1 MAPSSDIDIDPTSE
15 EVLLTFYRRLYP
27 FKQLFKWLNRGPE
40 RAEKESRLFPYR
52 EFAFTLRNDAYLR
65 YNSYS
70 SDVEMKKHV
79 CLLTPSRFEIGP
91 VYSAQPKDKK
101 TVRPTHFRAEKR
113 EVVFDIDMTDYDP
126 IRTCC
131 SEADICK
138 RCWGFI
144 AIAVEVL
151 DTAIRDQFG
160 YTKLLWVYS
169 GRRGIHLWI
178 SDKEA
183 FELNDDQRKAMVE
196 YLTVIKNGKEPGKR
210 VNVRFGMK
218 DLPPTLKYVVA
229 SAVVIV
235 RLKLFALREACQAIN
250 QTFDDLI
257 LQDQD
262 CFGSQEGYETL
273 LSLIPDAKLAS
284 RLREKWSQKPDS
296 PSYIK
301 WDEMRTEILALKDK
315 HARQNMRYAM
325 EDILLQ
331 YAYPRLD
338 AEVSKHRNHLLK
350 APFCIH
356 PKTGRICVPID
367 PNRIREFDPATVPT
381 VGQLLAEL
389 DTAGSDTSDGEHRD
403 DWQRTSL
410 KPYIDMF
417 EEYANNVQEKQTKID
432 LSW

>member
-1 MAPSSDIDIDPTSE
+1 MAPSSNLDIDPTSE

-40 RAEKESRLFPYR
+40 RTEKESRLFPYR

-65 YNSYS
+65 YNSYPN
-70 SDVEMKKHV
+70 DTEMKKHV

-91 VYSAQPKDKK
+91 VYSAQPRDKK
-101 TVRPTHFRAEKR
+101 TVRPTHFKAEKR

-131 SEADICK
+131 SDADICK

-144 AIAVEVL
+144 AVAVEVL

-160 YTKLLWVYS
+160 YTQLLWVYS

-183 FELNDDQRKAMVE
+183 FELTDDQRKAMVE
-196 YLTVIKNGKEPGKR
+196 YLTVIRHGKEPGKR

-218 DLPPTLKYVVA
+218 DLPPTLKD
-229 SAVVIV
+229 
-235 RLKLFALREACQAIN
+235 ACQTIN
-250 QTFDDLI
+250 QTFDELI

-262 CFGSQEGYETL
+262 CFGTQEGYETL
-273 LSLIPDAKLAS
+273 LSLVPDVKMAS
-284 RLREKWSQKPDS
+284 RLRERWSQKPDS
-296 PSYIK
+296 PSYVK
-301 WDEMRTEILALKDK
+301 WDEMKAEVKDLKDK
-315 HARQNMRYAM
+315 HARQNMRNAM

-356 PKTGRICVPID
+356 PKTGRICVPVD
-367 PNRIREFDPATVPT
+367 ADRIREFDPAKVPT
-381 VGQLLAEL
+381 VSQLLAEL
-389 DTAGSDTSDGEHRD
+389 DAAGPSTSGGEHRD
-403 DWQRTSL
+403 DWQKTSL

-417 EEYANNVQEKQTKID
+417 EQYANSVQEKQAKMD

>member
-1 MAPSSDIDIDPTSE
+1 
-15 EVLLTFYRRLYP
+15 
-27 FKQLFKWLNRGPE
+27 
-40 RAEKESRLFPYR
+40 
-52 EFAFTLRNDAYLR
+52 
-65 YNSYS
+65 
-70 SDVEMKKHV
+70 
-79 CLLTPSRFEIGP
+79 
-91 VYSAQPKDKK
+91 
-101 TVRPTHFRAEKR
+101 
-113 EVVFDIDMTDYDP
+113 MTDYDP

-315 HARQNMRYAM
+315 HAR
-325 EDILLQ
+325 
-331 YAYPRLD
+331 
-338 AEVSKHRNHLLK
+338 V
-350 APFCIH
+350 
-356 PKTGRICVPID
+356 RIY
-367 PNRIREFDPATVPT
+367 FY
-381 VGQLLAEL
+381 
-389 DTAGSDTSDGEHRD
+389 S
-403 DWQRTSL
+403 
-410 KPYIDMF
+410 
-417 EEYANNVQEKQTKID
+417 
-432 LSW
+432 

>member
-1 MAPSSDIDIDPTSE
+1 MALSSDIDIDPTSE

-40 RAEKESRLFPYR
+40 RTEKETRLFPYR

-65 YNSYS
+65 YNSYP
-70 SDVEMKKHV
+70 SDIEMKKHV

-101 TVRPTHFRAEKR
+101 TVRPTHFKAEKR

-144 AIAVEVL
+144 AIAVEIL

-160 YTKLLWVYS
+160 YTQLLWVYS

-183 FELNDDQRKAMVE
+183 FELTDDQRKAMVE

-218 DLPPTLKYVVA
+218 DLPPTLKYFCRYFCHCYYEAHV
-229 SAVVIV
+229 SP
-235 RLKLFALREACQAIN
+235 RDACQAIN
-250 QTFDDLI
+250 KTFDELI

-301 WDEMRTEILALKDK
+301 WDEMKVEIKELKDK
-315 HARQNMRYAM
+315 NARQNMRNAM

-356 PKTGRICVPID
+356 PKTGRICVPVD
-367 PNRIREFDPATVPT
+367 PHRIREFDPSEVPT

-389 DTAGSDTSDGEHRD
+389 DAAGSNNSDGDRRD
-403 DWQRTSL
+403 DSQKTSL

-417 EEYANNVQEKQTKID
+417 EQYANSVQEKQIKMD

>member
-1 MAPSSDIDIDPTSE
+1 MTPSSDKEDVDPTSE
-15 EVLLTFYRRLYP
+15 QVLLTFYRRLYP

-40 RAEKESRLFPYR
+40 RTEKELRLFPYR
-52 EFAFTLRNDAYLR
+52 EFAYTLRNQAYLR
-65 YNSYS
+65 YNSYP
-70 SDVEMKKHV
+70 SDIEMKKHV

-101 TVRPTHFRAEKR
+101 TVRSTHFKAEKR

-144 AIAVEVL
+144 AVAVQVL
-151 DTAIRDQFG
+151 DKAIRDQFG
-160 YTKLLWVYS
+160 YNQLLWVYS

-183 FELNDDQRKAMVE
+183 FELTDDQRKAMVE
-196 YLTVIKNGKEPGKR
+196 YLTVVKNGKEPGKQ
-210 VNVRFGMK
+210 VNSRFASK
-218 DLPPTLKYVVA
+218 DLPPTLK
-229 SAVVIV
+229 
-235 RLKLFALREACQAIN
+235 EACQTIN
-250 QTFDDLI
+250 ESFDELI
-257 LQDQD
+257 LQDQN
-262 CFGSQEGYETL
+262 CFGSKEGYETL
-273 LSLIPDAKLAS
+273 LSLIPDAKVVS
-284 RLREKWSQKPDS
+284 RLREKWSDNPGS

-301 WDEMRTEILALKDK
+301 WDEMKDEIKTLEQP
-315 HARQNMRYAM
+315 ARRVMRNAM

-356 PKTGRICVPID
+356 PKTGRICVPVD
-367 PNRIREFDPATVPT
+367 PRHVAEFDPAKVPT
-381 VGQLLAEL
+381 IGQLLAEL
-389 DTAGSDTSDGEHRD
+389 DAAGSSNSGREHRD
-403 DWQRTSL
+403 DWQKTSL

-417 EEYANNVQEKQTKID
+417 DQYANSVQEKQTKMD

>member
-1 MAPSSDIDIDPTSE
+1 MAPSSDIDIDPASE

-91 VYSAQPKDKK
+91 VYSVQPKDKK

-131 SEADICK
+131 SEANICK

-210 VNVRFGMK
+210 VNVRFGRK
-218 DLPPTLKYVVA
+218 DLPPTLK
-229 SAVVIV
+229 
-235 RLKLFALREACQAIN
+235 EACQAIN
-250 QTFDDLI
+250 QNFDNLI

-315 HARQNMRYAM
+315 HARRNMRYAM

-389 DTAGSDTSDGEHRD
+389 DTARSDTSGGERRD

-417 EEYANNVQEKQTKID
+417 EEYANHVQEKQTKID
-432 LSW
+432 LVWRRRRFKTFK

>member
-70 SDVEMKKHV
+70 SDIEMKKHV

-218 DLPPTLKYVVA
+218 DLPPPLK
-229 SAVVIV
+229 
-235 RLKLFALREACQAIN
+235 EACQAIN

-315 HARQNMRYAM
+315 HVRQIMRYAM

-389 DTAGSDTSDGEHRD
+389 DTAGSDTTTGEHRD

-417 EEYANNVQEKQTKID
+417 EEYANSVQEKQTKIGM
-432 LSW
+432 LY